1 MSDRTNSPGS
11 TGGSSNR
18 GPSSGGGAPGADPF
32 SVDEMFKLWVAPWQN
47 VFLGAMD
54 PARDF
59 GADWMSSLAAKGPPQ
74 SGALMSLAAQAY
86 MHCLASGVS
95 LAGRLSEST
104 LRCQRSVAGAL
115 QSDAYAAASD
125 EEKTRIMVDEA
136 RGCLRGVMEACTQE
150 GKALQ
155 AKLLEIDEVM
165 RQMADPPQT
174 SAGASA
180 RRNKT
185 VD

>member
-1 MSDRTNSPGS
+1 MSSKANSPGS
-11 TGGSSNR
+11 AGGKSD
-18 GPSSGGGAPGADPF
+18 GGASAESATSRADPF
-32 SVDEMFKLWVAPWQN
+32 SIDEMYKLWLAPWQN
-47 VFLGAMD
+47 VFPGAMD

-59 GADWMSSLAAKGPPQ
+59 GADYLSSLFSKGPPQ
-74 SGALMSLAAQAY
+74 TSALISLVTQAY

-104 LRCQRSVAGAL
+104 VRCQRSVAETL
-115 QSDAYAAASD
+115 QSDAYGSASED
-125 EEKTRIMVDEA
+125 EKTRMMVDEA

-155 AKLLEIDEVM
+155 ARLLDIDEAM
-165 RQMADPPQT
+165 RQLVGSPQT